1 MNYLLER
8 KFKMKKLSPEQ
19 QRLLDKFKSNDNNK
33 QSFDAQDNNVKP
45 KSNIVKPQARRSGT
59 RGK

>member
-1 MNYLLER
+1 MNYQLER
-8 KFKMKKLSPEQ
+8 EFKMKKLSPEQ

>member
-1 MNYLLER
+1 
-8 KFKMKKLSPEQ
+8 MKKLSPEQ
-19 QRLLDKFKSNDNNK
+19 QRLLDMFKTNSNNK
-33 QSFDAQDNNVKP
+33 QSFDIKETNQKP

>member
-1 MNYLLER
+1 
-8 KFKMKKLSPEQ
+8 MKKLSPEQ

-59 RGK
+59 RVK

>member
-8 KFKMKKLSPEQ
+8 EFKMKKLSPEQ